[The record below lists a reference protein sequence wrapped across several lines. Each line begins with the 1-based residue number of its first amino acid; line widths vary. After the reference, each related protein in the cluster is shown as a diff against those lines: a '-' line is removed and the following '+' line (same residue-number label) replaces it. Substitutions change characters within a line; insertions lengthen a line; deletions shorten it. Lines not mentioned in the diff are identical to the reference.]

1 MQGLWSSSTPVVQ
14 LMTLATLFAFVAW
27 DVILPDSL
35 HLLQRIDEPVHAW
48 VATNVPLQARLFADR
63 AISDTPI
70 VLGAVGCVASVA
82 AITRLRP
89 RQGLTLAGLVAA
101 INYFGARPVL
111 PLTHLGAV
119 DATRCTPA
127 A

>member
-1 MQGLWSSSTPVVQ
+1 MQGLWSSSTPVIQ
-14 LMTLATLFAFVAW
+14 LTTLATLFTFIAW
-27 DVILPDSL
+27 DVILPNSL
-35 HLLQRIDEPVHAW
+35 HLLQRVDEPVHAW
-48 VATNVPLQARLFADR
+48 VATNVPLQARIFADKF
-63 AISDTPI
+63 ISDTPI

-89 RQGLTLAGLVAA
+89 RQGLTVAGLVAA

-111 PLTHLGAV
+111 PLTHSAPY